1 MYESPQ
7 RIRFNDV
14 DGAGI
19 VYYPR
24 FFHLCHNA
32 FEEFFTA
39 VAPYSYPTLINQHRR
54 GFPTVHVEGDF
65 KRPLRYGDVAVVE
78 LGVMQVGTRSARF
91 RYRMRRQGEVD
102 VAFEAHVVTAFM
114 DLDSGKAVV
123 LDDDIKAALNKHLI
137 DADDR

>member
-14 DGAGI
+14 DAAGI
-19 VYYPR
+19 VYFPR

-39 VAPYSYPTLINQHRR
+39 VAPYSYPTLIQQHRR

-65 KRPLRYGDVAVVE
+65 KRPLRYGDTAMVEVAVAR
-78 LGVMQVGTRSARF
+78 LGNSSARF
-91 RYRMRRQGEVD
+91 RYRMRRDGESE
-102 VAFEAHVVTAFM
+102 VAFEAQVVTAFM
-114 DLDSGKAVV
+114 DLDTGRAVPLPDDLKAVLGRHRV
-123 LDDDIKAALNKHLI
+123 DG
-137 DADDR
+137 